1 MRQLL
6 QTASVHGARALG
18 LNGSVAPSASKS
30 ARGAP
35 AAAAVGTI
43 AAGFRADFALLDMR
57 AAAFANSPPL
67 RGQEFLAAAFF
78 GCGGAGVVRGTA
90 VNGRL
95 RLSSR
100 CQRGAGG
107 GGESGEGSESGEGG
121 GGGGRGGRGRG
132 RAIELGASLV
142 LGAAVGVMCVAA
154 LNKGK
159 K

>member
-1 MRQLL
+1 
-6 QTASVHGARALG
+6 
-18 LNGSVAPSASKS
+18 
-30 ARGAP
+30 
-35 AAAAVGTI
+35 
-43 AAGFRADFALLDMR
+43 MR

-67 RGQEFLAAAFF
+67 RGQEFLAAALF
-78 GCGGAGVVRGTA
+78 GCGGADVVRGTA

-107 GGESGEGSESGEGG
+107 GGESGESGESSEGGEGG